1 MLRLIFLLF
10 AVSGIAQATDLSERV
25 VIANQAFDAGD
36 YRQAVIH
43 YQEIIADGHHNGHI
57 YYNLGISY
65 HRLQEVGESM
75 ASLLAARHYL
85 PRDPDVAFNLKFV
98 EERISDKLSTV
109 MPRKFYDVLNF
120 ISDYLSEYEVSF
132 ATLALVGLALLLLT
146 LYLFHRQLLF
156 LMKMGV
162 LLLALVVLSLIYLQ
176 VKARFPEYWGAVVS
190 PSTKVYSGPRDSNM
204 TLFIL
209 HEGAP
214 FVIKQETNGF
224 LKIQL
229 SDGKKGWVAAE
240 SGRSFLY
247 PSI

>member
-1 MLRLIFLLF
+1 MLRLFLLLAISGVAQGAGLSARI
-10 AVSGIAQATDLSERV
+10 AV
-25 VIANQAFDAGD
+25 ANQAFDAGD
-36 YRQAVIH
+36 YRQAVVH
-43 YQEIIADGHHNGHI
+43 YQEIIADGHRNGHI
-57 YYNLGISY
+57 YYNLGVAY
-65 HRLQEVGESM
+65 HRLQEIGQSM

-98 EERISDKLSTV
+98 EDRISDKLNTV
-109 MPRKFYDVLNF
+109 MPRRFYEVLDF
-120 ISDYLSEYEVSF
+120 ISDYLSEREVSF
-132 ATLALVGLALLLLT
+132 ATLAFLGLGLLLLT

-156 LMKMGV
+156 LMKLGV

-176 VKARFPEYWGAVVS
+176 VKARFPEYWGAVVA

-214 FVIKQETNGF
+214 FVIEQETNGF
-224 LKIQL
+224 LKIRL
-229 SDGKKGWVAAE
+229 SDGKKGWVAAD

-247 PSI
+247 PSL